1 MTSAN
6 QTKKIITMC
15 IAAMLSAIGII
26 IPMFSP
32 FKIIIEPASFTL
44 ASHVPIFIA
53 MFISPLTAVFVAVI
67 TAFGFLMA
75 GVFPPVVVFRAL
87 THIIFALV
95 GAYILK
101 KNNNILLSLKTAI
114 PFVLGISLIHAVF
127 EVIVSSIF
135 YFTGQSTASYVVVV
149 LGLVGAGTVVHSTFD
164 FILASLIWV
173 PLQHVINIPVNA
185 KIRLRTAKVNS

>member
-1 MTSAN
+1 MTMAN

-53 MFISPLTAVFVAVI
+53 MFISPLTAVFVAVV
-67 TAFGFLMA
+67 TAFGFFMA

-87 THIIFALV
+87 THIIFAFI
-95 GAYILK
+95 GAYLLK
-101 KNNNILLSLKTAI
+101 KNNNLLLSLKTAI

-135 YFTGQSTASYVVVV
+135 YFTGQSGASYVVVV
-149 LGLVGAGTVVHSTFD
+149 LGLVGAGTVIHSSVD
-164 FILASLIWV
+164 FILASLIWI
-173 PLQHVINIPVNA
+173 PLQHVVVIPVNA
-185 KIRLRTAKVNS
+185 KIRLHTAKANS

>member
-1 MTSAN
+1 MAN

-53 MFISPLTAVFVAVI
+53 MFISPLTAVFVAVV

-75 GVFPPVVVFRAL
+75 GVFPPVVIFRAL
-87 THIIFALV
+87 THIIFALI
-95 GAYILK
+95 GAYLLK

-164 FILASLIWV
+164 FILASLIWI
-173 PLQHVINIPVNA
+173 PLQHVISIPVNA
-185 KIRLRTAKVNS
+185 KIRLHAAKVNS